1 MEKFYCEYCGSEYSS
16 VRSLTGGSCS
26 HSPTKR
32 HVLYE
37 GTEKG
42 RLVQDRAWR
51 DRPGWRESQYSGRY
65 AGIPDSEPVPAGGE
79 CDARA
84 AR

>member
-37 GTEKG
+37 GTEKARYTCKYCG
-42 RLVQDRAWR
+42 
-51 DRPGWRESQYSGRY
+51 SQYSSIHSMVGGSCSKSPTKRHH
-65 AGIPDSEPVPAGGE
+65 PAL
-79 CDARA
+79 
-84 AR
+84 